1 MKRRTIEIK
10 NIRTSLIVVLVS
22 VLMFI
27 SCSKTKGSGGIDDDD
42 HHVDE
47 NDTTFPVIRIDSPLP
62 NQVFVSGDTIKV
74 EGLIT
79 DNGLYRGKI
88 KITNDLSGLVVNEQL
103 YETHFYTSFNFS
115 FKHKTSVTVP
125 TDYTI
130 TVEYED
136 HGLNVST
143 QTRKVKVNP

>member
-1 MKRRTIEIK
+1 MIDIK
-10 NIRTSLIVVLVS
+10 NINTSFIVALISILVL
-22 VLMFI
+22 I
-27 SCSKTKGSGGIDDDD
+27 SCSKTKGSGGSGGSDDD

-47 NDTTFPVIRIDSPLP
+47 NDTSFPVIRIDSPLP

-79 DNGLYRGKI
+79 DNGLYHGKI
-88 KITNDLSGLVVNEQL
+88 KIVNDLNGLLVNEQL

-115 FKHKTSVTVP
+115 FKHKTAVTVP